1 MTWSVCHLSQVYL
14 QARLVCSQAK
24 LLRPVLQ
31 VGVFTLAFLTCLS
44 RISDYK
50 HHWSDVLGGSLL
62 GILVCFVLVS
72 FALSSS
78 AVSFR
83 ILLGLHL
90 LSHCAYC
97 LVFICCLIVHNAWS
111 ASVASLRALACP
123 RVLICCLIA
132 STGMS
137 SCLHVLPHCKHWRV
151 LVSSSVAS
159 LQALACPHVLVSC
172 FIVGSSM
179 SLSAASL

>member
-90 LSHCAYC
+90 LSHCA
-97 LVFICCLIVHNAWS
+97 
-111 ASVASLRALACP
+111 
-123 RVLICCLIA
+123 
-132 STGMS
+132 
-137 SCLHVLPHCKHWRV
+137 
-151 LVSSSVAS
+151 
-159 LQALACPHVLVSC
+159 
-172 FIVGSSM
+172 
-179 SLSAASL
+179 

>member
-44 RISDYK
+44 RVSDYK

-62 GILVCFVLVS
+62 GILVCFILVS
-72 FALSSS
+72 TAWSSS
-78 AVSFR
+78 AVSLCV
-83 ILLGLHL
+83 LLGLHL

-97 LVFICCLIVHNAWS
+97 FVF
-111 ASVASLRALACP
+111 
-123 RVLICCLIA
+123 ICCLIA

-137 SCLHVLPHCKHWRV
+137 S
-151 LVSSSVAS
+151 SVAS
-159 LQALACPHVLVSC
+159 LRALACPHVLICCLLASTGMSSC
-172 FIVGSSM
+172 PRLLLHCGQ
-179 SLSAASL
+179 